1 MPNNISRCNVWMEY
15 LLHSILARW
24 EILALIKSRIWN
36 LFRKTQMSI
45 KISPNEFLIYE
56 LHVIWNICFA
66 ILQYQSIPNENI
78 WFEIDVVLEI
88 CVEYLY
94 LALCTSFHRKISPL
108 SVASHCKQRRGI
120 APINSIFRSLNIS
133 QKK

>member
-1 MPNNISRCNVWMEY
+1 MS
-15 LLHSILARW
+15 
-24 EILALIKSRIWN
+24 LIKTYDLKSKGYCGYALNIYTW
-36 LFRKTQMSI
+36 LFVLSFIVTFFLTQMSI
-45 KISPNEFLIYE
+45 KISPNKFLFYE

-66 ILQYQSIPNENI
+66 ILQYQSITNENI
-78 WFEIDVVLEI
+78 WFEIDVVLKI

-108 SVASHCKQRRGI
+108 SVPSHCKQRRGI